1 MSLSSK
7 IKKDRMVEIRNEG
20 GSVTILKV
28 TDVIKAS
35 DIEDPEIRSGSK
47 ENLSYIME
55 GFLKYSNNQHI
66 NDIMNSL
73 KYRAKIM
80 VYVYPD
86 TIINIKI

>member
-1 MSLSSK
+1 
-7 IKKDRMVEIRNEG
+7 MVEIRNEG

-35 DIEDPEIRSGSK
+35 DIEDPEIRSGQR
-47 ENLSYIME
+47 EPLIYNG